1 MATVCFKAMHC
12 SLKAVSGVKVKIK
25 EGKTLVVVARPKVDV
40 FYTNSSDVSLTS
52 SVDNKIRVGVG
63 LKHIE
68 QKRRLT
74 LQVKHIHITS

>member
-1 MATVCFKAMHC
+1 M
-12 SLKAVSGVKVKIK
+12 SGVEVKIK
-25 EGKTLVVVARPKVDV
+25 EGKTLVVVARPKIDV

-52 SVDNKIRVGVG
+52 SVDNKIKVGVG

-74 LQVKHIHITS
+74 LQVKHIHIRYTC